1 MNENLVRKC
10 IKVTAKA
17 RNDLLEIGRFTE
29 SKWGR
34 SQRNHYLK
42 QMDEAFN
49 LIGDSPKIG
58 KDRSHVLTGYRSFQ
72 QGSHVIYYRE
82 SETIEIIRVL
92 HERMDVERHIQK
104 A

>member
-1 MNENLVRKC
+1 MNEKSMRKS
-10 IKVTAKA
+10 IKVTAMA
-17 RNDLLEIGRFTE
+17 RNDLLEIGRYTE
-29 SKWGR
+29 LKWGR
-34 SQRNHYLK
+34 SQRNHYLN

-49 LIGDSPKIG
+49 LIGNSPKIG
-58 KDRSHVLTGYRSFQ
+58 KDRSHVLAGYRSFQ

>member
-1 MNENLVRKC
+1 MIQTSVRKS

-17 RNDLLEIGRFTE
+17 RNDLLEIGRYTE
-29 SKWGR
+29 SRWGR

-49 LIGDSPKIG
+49 LIGGSPKIG
-58 KDRSHVLTGYRSFQ
+58 KDRSHVLAGYRSFQ
-72 QGSHVIYYRE
+72 QGSHVIYYQE
-82 SETIEIIRVL
+82 SETIDIVRVL
-92 HERMDVERHIQK
+92 HERMDVKRHIQK